1 MRIPGEHIPGARENV
16 PSLSLI
22 SGE

>member
-1 MRIPGEHIPGARENV
+1 V

-22 SGE
+22 KFI